1 MHSGDRRLT
10 FVGLRPTGDLAGL
23 TAYSNRKGKV
33 VWFPKSPPT
42 KPASIRQ
49 LHQRYL
55 FAAAAQGW
63 RTLCISTQVKW
74 KAAAAAAHLFLTGY
88 TLWMS
93 WRLKPDRGAMRTIE
107 RITNIQLIH

>member
-42 KPASIRQ
+42 KPASMRQ

-55 FAAAAQGW
+55 FAAAALGW
-63 RTLCISTQVKW
+63 KTLSASTRSQW
-74 KAAAAAAHLFLTGY
+74 HAAAAAAHLYLNGY

-93 WRLKPDRGAMRTIE
+93 WRLDPDVGAMRTIQ
-107 RITNIQLIH
+107 RITNITLIA